1 MCWVCWCY
9 DQECTL
15 SHCVCVGFV
24 GAMIRSVVSHCVCVG
39 AMIRSVVSHCVCVGF
54 VGAMIRSVLSLTVC
68 VLGLLVL

>member
-1 MCWVCWCY
+1 MYSLSLCLCWVCWCY

-24 GAMIRSVVSHCVCVG
+24 GTMISSVLSLT
-39 AMIRSVVSHCVCVGF
+39 VCVGF

-68 VLGLLVL
+68 VLGL

>member
-24 GAMIRSVVSHCVCVG
+24 GAMIRSVLSLT
-39 AMIRSVVSHCVCVGF
+39 VCVGF
-54 VGAMIRSVLSLTVC
+54 VGAMIRSVLSITVS

>member
-15 SHCVCVGFV
+15 THCVCVGFV
-24 GAMIRSVVSHCVCVG
+24 GAMIRSVL
-39 AMIRSVVSHCVCVGF
+39 SHCVCVGF
-54 VGAMIRSVLSLTVC
+54 VGAMIRSVLSITVC

>member
-1 MCWVCWCY
+1 MCWVCWGY

-24 GAMIRSVVSHCVCVG
+24 GAMISSVLSLT
-39 AMIRSVVSHCVCVGF
+39 VCVGF

-68 VLGLLVL
+68 VLGL